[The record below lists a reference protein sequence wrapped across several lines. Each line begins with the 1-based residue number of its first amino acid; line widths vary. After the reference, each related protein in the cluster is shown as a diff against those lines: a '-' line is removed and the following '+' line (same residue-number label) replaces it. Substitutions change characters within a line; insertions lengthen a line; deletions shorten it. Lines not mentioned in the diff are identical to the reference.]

1 MGKKNNTKQGLESFL
16 KSDFLD
22 TLHNRSLETY
32 ELVDKYPLLPPF
44 SYANILY
51 DKKTAAYLYQVDELS
66 QMLL

>member
-1 MGKKNNTKQGLESFL
+1 MGKKNNTKQGLENFL

-51 DKKTAAYLYQVDELS
+51 DKKTAA
-66 QMLL
+66 